1 MAGNSFQNQKRI
13 KALKSLVEQEKNQYF
28 QEGKGELL
36 EAAFSYKE
44 PNFHKKQNLQ
54 DYDKKELDKHRK
66 DIKKNILD
74 KFIETDLY
82 KKEIDQ
88 TKDDA
93 YWAEKDYR
101 VRRYALEI
109 PVKVSIIAVGIIGGV
124 LLKDYFEDIGWSSLA
139 GGLVAGAAVTLPL
152 ALLYYVAKIF
162 IAPKTK
168 SVAHAEARKKEIL
181 HEIDGIMQENVCSPQ
196 KSLDKKE
203 IKDNLTLNEKEAQ
216 DKSQA
221 VSNQIL
227 NLSNTL
233 LSNTK

>member
-13 KALKSLVEQEKNQYF
+13 KALKSLVKQEKAEYF
-28 QEGKGELL
+28 QKGKGELL

-54 DYDKKELDKHRK
+54 DYDEKELKECRK
-66 DIKKNILD
+66 NTKKNILD

-93 YWAEKDYR
+93 YWAEQDYR

-124 LLKDYFEDIGWSSLA
+124 LLKDYFEGIGWSSLA

-168 SVAHAEARKKEIL
+168 SEAHAEVRKKEIL
-181 HEIDGIMQENVCSPQ
+181 HEIEGIMQENVCSPQ
-196 KSLDKKE
+196 KSLNKNE
-203 IKDNLTLNEKEAQ
+203 TKDNSRLSERGEQ

-221 VSNQIL
+221 LVNQIL
-227 NLSNTL
+227 DLFRNGLFNA
-233 LSNTK
+233 K